1 MTKKKDKKN
10 MKKKKRNMKKKETWQ
25 KKKLFDIDKHNYK

>member
-10 MKKKKRNMKKKETWQ
+10 VKKKRNMKKKETWQ